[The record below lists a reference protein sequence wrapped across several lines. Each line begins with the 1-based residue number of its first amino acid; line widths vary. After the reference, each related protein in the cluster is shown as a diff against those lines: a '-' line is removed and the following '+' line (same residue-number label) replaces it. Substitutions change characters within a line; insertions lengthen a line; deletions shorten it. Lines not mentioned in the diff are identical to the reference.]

1 MGAWVL
7 ILFIASGDVIFKQSV
22 AFAGAA
28 ASLPGP
34 IQHVYRPA
42 AFASPSTSCGS
53 FSSARR
59 APSVMEWGLLI
70 RSRLLP
76 ARSSN

>member
-42 AFASPSTSCGS
+42 AFDS
-53 FSSARR
+53 
-59 APSVMEWGLLI
+59 GL
-70 RSRLLP
+70 RHLLP
-76 ARSSN
+76 AARAPQQGGPVRHGMGAADTK